1 MPHKVKQRL
10 YGQEFIDAELRIM
23 RQIPKKYRGRVR
35 ELVNRMQL
43 WDITVFMNIVRELAK
58 PKESDAN

>member
-1 MPHKVKQRL
+1 MKRL

-23 RQIPKKYRGRVR
+23 RQIPKRYRGCVR

-43 WDITVFMNIVRELAK
+43 WDINVFMNIAREQVK
-58 PKESDAN
+58 PAQPKAEASA